1 MAEWLTASGVLE
13 RLAIKPQTLYAYV
26 SRGLIAARPDPADS
40 RRSVYRALDVEA
52 LAERRRRSRRPS
64 DVATGAMTWGEPV
77 LTSAITTVHAGR
89 HWYRGRDALVLSET
103 ETLESVA
110 RLLRGGDG
118 VTLKRSD
125 RPVPPRGGPPLSRAF
140 LAFAARAAEAPSLLG
155 QTPIARS
162 AEAALLLDIL
172 ADALAAE
179 TDSGPIH
186 QRLARA
192 WRLGPG
198 GEAADLIRRALVL
211 LADHELNPSAFA
223 ARVAASTGASL
234 AAAALAGL
242 SALSG
247 PRHGGAPDALGRFRE
262 EARLLGAAEAVA
274 ARLAEDRGFPG
285 FGHPLYPQ
293 GDPRAVALLARFR
306 PPADMVRLA
315 EQVRGAAA
323 LAPNIDFALVALCEH
338 LRAPEGAALS
348 LFAAARCAGW
358 IAHALEQVQDGGL
371 IRPRARYTGPIL
383 DQDPAE

>member
-1 MAEWLTASGVLE
+1 MAEWLTASGVLD

-125 RPVPPRGGPPLSRAF
+125 RPAPPASGPPLSRAF
-140 LAFAARAAEAPSLLG
+140 LALAARAAEAPSLLG
-155 QTPIARS
+155 QSPIARS
-162 AEAALLLDIL
+162 AEAAVLLDIL

-198 GEAADLIRRALVL
+198 GEATDLIRRALVL

-223 ARVAASTGASL
+223 ARVTASTGASL

-247 PRHGGAPDALGRFRE
+247 PRHGGAPAALGRFRE
-262 EARLLGAAEAVA
+262 EARLHGAAEAVA
-274 ARLAEDRGFPG
+274 ARLSEDRGFPG

-293 GDPRAVALLARFR
+293 GDPRATVLLARFK
-306 PPADMVRLA
+306 PPADMARLA
-315 EQVRGAAA
+315 EQVGGAAG
-323 LAPNIDFALVALCEH
+323 LAPNIDFALVALCDH

-358 IAHALEQVQDGGL
+358 IAHALEQVQDGAL
-371 IRPRARYTGPIL
+371 IRPRARYTGAIL